1 MGSISYLRYRNK
13 IDILNLLEDMV
24 ADMEEL
30 LDIATA

>member
-1 MGSISYLRYRNK
+1 MGPISSLRYRNK